1 MGRSTK
7 QLENKTNGMTEGMDN
22 ERVLTP
28 GKCTKEE
35 KKLYEELLS
44 VTKSSL
50 INLVTAVK
58 EIKDKKLYVTVCG
71 IDDDEFG
78 WKLWLQRHCPIQP
91 KLAQFYLTVTEEF
104 ENVAAVEYARTH
116 ATEIQQ
122 LIKYKYDAVA
132 EGKIVDIVYDRNKN
146 KFYIKTTTI
155 IKDADGEIIDEKKSK
170 VTLDEYIDS
179 IVQKNLAEQKAA
191 LMLKEGKT
199 PDGTEMSESEL
210 ITLRI
215 NQLHDSI
222 ESIRASVT
230 SQINQLI
237 RTSNKI
243 QSDAETLKNDKNI
256 NSDGLKLLDQDLMLL
271 KIKSLLSELENAR
284 KMILANFPGLRVTSR
299 TSVTDSEDNNDFS
312 QKSEKSAEN
321 FLQDHLAHVI
331 QVDHNNIPVNVELTP
346 EQIQIVQ
353 DYNKKFLKC
362 VRDYGN
368 EVAGYEHTAG
378 SVIYV
383 AHFNISE
390 KEDKPGEYDIYP
402 LVYIN
407 GNVQIF
413 EMDLKDLQEN
423 FEVITEVKEFK
434 KARKMFAFVKE

>member
-1 MGRSTK
+1 M
-7 QLENKTNGMTEGMDN
+7 
-22 ERVLTP
+22 
-28 GKCTKEE
+28 
-35 KKLYEELLS
+35 
-44 VTKSSL
+44 
-50 INLVTAVK
+50 
-58 EIKDKKLYVTVCG
+58 
-71 IDDDEFG
+71 
-78 WKLWLQRHCPIQP
+78 
-91 KLAQFYLTVTEEF
+91 
-104 ENVAAVEYARTH
+104 
-116 ATEIQQ
+116 
-122 LIKYKYDAVA
+122 IKYKYDAVA